1 MTPSAKLK
9 QIWDARIAKI
19 ERERDEAR
27 EAARILFDEL
37 SLFTR
42 TEWLRERWPWLA
54 DCSKSSNSCPL
65 GKSNEDLAS
74 Q

>member
-9 QIWDARIAKI
+9 QLWDARIAKI

-27 EAARILFDEL
+27 EAARILLDEL

-42 TEWLRERWPWLA
+42 TEWLADRWPWLA
-54 DCSKSSNSCPL
+54 EEAKGGRD
-65 GKSNEDLAS
+65 E
-74 Q
+74 